1 MRRRLIQRRFTR
13 ISARRI
19 RLRSGLML
27 RITVELVP
35 FGDETQARE
44 IAVASIGNVG
54 GSADLGDYA
63 YTLSAEASPLAPAVG
78 HNGIIRSEEHT
89 SELQSLM
96 RTSYAGFCLKKKK
109 TTALRCKQCI

>member
-63 YTLSAEASPLAPAVG
+63 YTPRAEASPLAPAVG
-78 HNGIIRSEEHT
+78 HHGTNNGFRSAE
-89 SELQSLM
+89 
-96 RTSYAGFCLKKKK
+96 RAGGKEGVSIG
-109 TTALRCKQCI
+109 R

>member
-1 MRRRLIQRRFTR
+1 MRISDWSSDVCSSDLTR

-78 HNGIIRSEEHT
+78 HNGIIKGYRRHQDRKSTRLNSSH
-89 SELQSLM
+89 
-96 RTSYAGFCLKKKK
+96 
-109 TTALRCKQCI
+109 